1 MAGYSDYYSVI
12 ARAISALPVK
22 TDEARQAIYERAR
35 TALQERLR
43 TIEPPIS
50 ETDLAIERF
59 ALEAA
64 IERVETASRSSDA
77 RHGLKFISTMTQIV
91 RSVRDTLNSNI
102 GIRVDSLT
110 TVITAGLAP
119 GLEFIQRTR
128 LAAHGRRIYSIF
140 GDRQWIT
147 KYTQIRIAAGVIVAA
162 LVGIFGGIFVHW
174 MTENNRE
181 ASHSLISPSE
191 LAFSDVTL
199 SHPDN
204 HWEIKGVVKND
215 SPHTVVAF
223 RLKITVRDC
232 DSACVTI
239 GEEVKRIVINIPPSQ
254 TRIIEGDLFSSET
267 LIPKT
272 LDWSYEI
279 VETDAK

>member
-1 MAGYSDYYSVI
+1 MPGYSDYYSVV
-12 ARAISALPVK
+12 ARAISALPAK
-22 TDEARQAIYERAR
+22 TDEARQVIYERAR
-35 TALQERLR
+35 TALLERLQ
-43 TIEPPIS
+43 TLEPPIS

-64 IERVETASRSSDA
+64 IERVETQSRSSDT
-77 RHGLKFISTMTQIV
+77 RHGLIFISTITQIV
-91 RSVRDTLNSNI
+91 RSVRDKLNSNI
-102 GIRVDSLT
+102 GIRADSL
-110 TVITAGLAP
+110 ITAIAAGLAP

-128 LAAHGRRIYSIF
+128 LAAHDGISSIF

-147 KYTQIRIAAGVIVAA
+147 KYPQIRIAVRLSVAA
-162 LVGIFGGIFVHW
+162 LVGISGGIVYW
-174 MTENNRE
+174 MAAKNNRE
-181 ASHSLISPSE
+181 ANAHSLISPSE

-199 SHPDN
+199 SHPDS
-204 HWEIKGVVKND
+204 HWEVKGIVKNN
-215 SPHTVVAF
+215 SPHTVVGF

-239 GEEVKRIVINIPPSQ
+239 GEEVKRYVINIPPSQ
-254 TRIIEGDLFSSET
+254 ARIIEGDLFSSET
-267 LIPKT
+267 LIPKK